1 MKEFDRPT
9 RDNNALW
16 SSPEKDW
23 FLDYSN
29 SSPYNEDCSIQLS
42 ETGIKGVVIMVSF
55 RFYVTSYIATLA
67 IRQVDS
73 PGAFKDPYIV
83 PTEKWGT
90 IAETGWGENG
100 SGFNQKYISALRLL
114 EATALGD
121 WSAWSPLLQENRST
135 SFSMKTGENTRFWSA
150 ELTDPGVAQ
159 REYKFP
165 LTIRPPKL
173 KIADTR
179 PCRVDVGVVVTSR
192 LHPELGEMEIIARSP
207 DEDLWLVERSQH
219 SPTRSG
225 SCERRMVVKTEQ
237 LGEPVRWSHCA
248 DFLLQQFENCL
259 KGKVSFKYC
268 YSNHL
273 EYSRNV
279 IDPRSAITIDQK
291 RS

>member
-1 MKEFDRPT
+1 MTVKEFDRPT
-9 RDNNALW
+9 PDNNALW

-23 FLDYSN
+23 FLNYSN

-42 ETGIKGVVIMVSF
+42 EAGIKGVVITISF
-55 RFYVTSYIATLA
+55 RFYVTSYRATLA
-67 IRQVDS
+67 IRVSDS
-73 PGAFKDPYIV
+73 PDAFKDPYIV

-90 IAETGWGENG
+90 IAEAGWSQNG
-100 SGFNQKYISALRLL
+100 SGFNQKYIEAKRLI

-135 SFSMKTGENTRFWSA
+135 SYSKTGEENTRFWSA
-150 ELTDPGVAQ
+150 ELTDPSSAQ

-165 LTIRPPKL
+165 LTIRPPK
-173 KIADTR
+173 KQIADTR

-207 DEDLWLVERSQH
+207 SPDEDLWLVERSQH

-225 SCERRMVVKTEQ
+225 SCERRMIVKTEQ
-237 LGEPVRWSHCA
+237 LGEPVKWSRRA

-259 KGKVSFKYC
+259 KGKFSFKNF
-268 YSNHL
+268 YSNHF
-273 EYSRNV
+273 EYSQNV
-279 IDPRSAITIDQK
+279 IDPRSAY
-291 RS
+291 